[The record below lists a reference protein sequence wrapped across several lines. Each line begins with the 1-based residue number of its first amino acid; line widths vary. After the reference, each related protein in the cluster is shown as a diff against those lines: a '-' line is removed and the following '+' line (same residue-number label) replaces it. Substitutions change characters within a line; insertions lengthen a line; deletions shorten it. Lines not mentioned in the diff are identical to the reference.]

1 MPATPPGSLDPAP
14 PEVTPTMSQN
24 EELARLAFADLDAQP
39 PSFLGRAPGRVE
51 LLGNHTDYN
60 GGLVLAAAIDRET
73 VVVGRSTSAL
83 DGKVRSANLAQD
95 DTFSLAPIRAA
106 EPGSWRQYIRG
117 VTWAIQEA
125 GSPLPRGF
133 VATLAGDVPLG
144 AGLSSSASLQAAL
157 AMFLSRV
164 ADPDRSDPDDETR
177 MALAQ
182 TLRRSENEFVG
193 VASGLLDQFT
203 SLFGRRDHAVFLDCR
218 TLQYDRV
225 PLGNPAPAIVVCDSK
240 TSRKLADGMYNLRH
254 AECEGIVAHFRE
266 AKRDDSVKLL
276 RDVSLGELQD
286 AWDRLDPVG
295 RLRARHVLTE
305 NDRVRSGAEALRG
318 GDVER
323 FGALMSASHASS
335 RDDFANS
342 SEALD
347 ALIEAAETAPGF
359 LGGKLSGA
367 GWAGCTVNLV
377 RSADANAFAESVRTG
392 YSHRTGLV
400 PDVHVCHAADGASSR
415 CLEPTH

>member
-1 MPATPPGSLDPAP
+1 MSSSMPS
-14 PEVTPTMSQN
+14 N
-24 EELARLAFADLDAQP
+24 EASARLAFAEIDPRP
-39 PSFLGRAPGRVE
+39 PAFLGRAPGRVE

-73 VVVGRSTSAL
+73 VVVGRPTPER
-83 DGKVRSANLAQD
+83 DGRIRSANLGQD
-95 DTFSLAPIRAA
+95 DAFPLDPIRPA

-125 GSPLPRGF
+125 GGPLPRGF
-133 VATLAGDVPLG
+133 VATLAGNVPLG

-157 AMFLSRV
+157 AMFLARV
-164 ADPDRSDPDDETR
+164 ADPGGSDPDDPSR
-177 MALAQ
+177 MALAH

-225 PLGNPAPAIVVCDSK
+225 TLGDPAPAIVVCDSK
-240 TSRKLADGMYNLRH
+240 TSRQLADGMYNRRH
-254 AECEGIVAHFRE
+254 AECEGVVAHFRAAKQDE
-266 AKRDDSVKLL
+266 AITLL
-276 RDVSLGELQD
+276 RDVTLGELREE
-286 AWDRLDPVG
+286 WDRLDPVG

-305 NDRVRSGAEALRG
+305 NDRVRDGAEALRA
-318 GDVER
+318 GDVAR
-323 FGALMSASHASS
+323 FGSLMSASHASS
-335 RDDFANS
+335 RDDFQNS
-342 SEALD
+342 SPALD
-347 ALIEAAETAPGF
+347 ALIESAEVAPGF

-377 RSADANAFAESVRTG
+377 RSDDADAFAEAVRAG
-392 YSHRTGLV
+392 YARRTKLV
-400 PDVHVCHAADGASSR
+400 PDVHICHAADGASSR
-415 CLEPTH
+415 RLDAAP